1 MAVDAMMEFKL
12 WSRRQRKRSERNAH
26 RIVGRANLNRCL
38 TSKDLQ
44 EDLAESGVVEHCSAV
59 QQHLHIYDL
68 HERVNRRKSLWHLQH
83 KIQHQNFAKEYLNKP
98 DAFWKQVLWT
108 DEVRIEVFGHMSQGV
123 FGEQGCR
130 IN

>member
-1 MAVDAMMEFKL
+1 MVKVNLRSE
-12 WSRRQRKRSERNAH
+12 RQRKLSERTSC
-26 RIVGRANLNRCL
+26 RIARTTNQNLHL
-38 TSKDLQ
+38 TAKDLQ
-44 EDLAESGVVEHCSAV
+44 EDLIYSGEVVQSSTV